1 MFHSWNFK
9 AISLEILGHFLSFQY
24 CFKSHVLNWVDLCL
38 HNFQQFDE
46 TSNCSSSWSC
56 LVNKY
61 SYEIVGSLKFLSN
74 TNIAWRG
81 WASILSSTTLQLDK
95 ICHDVSLIFTCK
107 KHKHGRYTIQFDQRQ
122 NNFSQRQKYK
132 CGWRSSWKHVLPPC
146 FWQRFRPGLER
157 QKSRDGQLR

>member
-1 MFHSWNFK
+1 MLALCAVCFTPEISRRSLWRYW
-9 AISLEILGHFLSFQY
+9 AISSVFNIALRAMFLFELISACITF
-24 CFKSHVLNWVDLCL
+24 
-38 HNFQQFDE
+38 
-46 TSNCSSSWSC
+46 SNLTRPAMFSLLSLDCSRSWSC

-61 SYEIVGSLKFLSN
+61 CYEIVRSLNFLSN

-81 WASILSSTTLQLDK
+81 WASILSSTTLQFDK

-107 KHKHGRYTIQFDQRQ
+107 KHKHRRYTIQFDQRQ

-146 FWQRFRPGLER
+146 F
-157 QKSRDGQLR
+157 